1 MLCQNRFSISELPTT
16 TRSLILLSWFAAG
29 APLPTPAAEDA
40 DQRKPTVVTIDEDGF
55 VRVNGKR
62 RYIYGAFRDPS
73 DSITEF
79 SGLKKA
85 RFDLTHEYLFEG
97 QLNGDV
103 DKWVERARLYLQGAE
118 QNSVGVA
125 LGLPRDVVEDLG
137 DVATARKLVE
147 AVKAEPALWLWYLS
161 DEPGRRRE
169 PERVAANLNRIYRMI
184 KQVDPNHPVVIC
196 GTRAEFY
203 AVNNADNAD
212 ILWPNTYPVPD
223 GPWAWTMS
231 ETSSY
236 ASQWPTKSVWSVS
249 QAFDWR
255 IGNRQNVITDRTHRP
270 NAKEIRAQVH
280 ANIAAGARS
289 TVFYWS
295 PRRIERSRYDIRT
308 LPSVWGAVCDLG
320 DELKVLESVLLA
332 PQPTDG
338 HGAKVR
344 FERTVK
350 EAGRTNDD
358 VYNWQRWH
366 NGNLY
371 VGIVNAG
378 HERRM
383 KVTVELPFR
392 FEQVMQY
399 PSGLTVIAPNT
410 NGELTID
417 SFSHDLIPVQLT
429 EAKNQSTGMIEFF
442 MYECDVIVW
451 RIVPLEPGC

>member
-1 MLCQNRFSISELPTT
+1 MPGKTACW
-16 TRSLILLSWFAAG
+16 ILLSLLWGPVTWLPVRAAD
-29 APLPTPAAEDA
+29 DA
-40 DQRKPTVVTIDEDGF
+40 TEKKPTRVTIDKDGF
-55 VRVNGKR
+55 VRINGRR

-79 SGLKKA
+79 AGLKKA
-85 RFDLTHEYLFEG
+85 RFDLTHEYLFEV
-97 QLNGDV
+97 QINGDTE
-103 DKWVERARLYLQGAE
+103 KWIRRARIYLRGAAE
-118 QNSVGVA
+118 HGIGVA

-147 AVKAEPALWLWYLS
+147 AVKNEPALWLWYLS
-161 DEPGRRRE
+161 DEPGRRSE
-169 PERVAANLNRIYRMI
+169 PVKVAANLNRVYKMI

-203 AVNNADNAD
+203 SVNNADNAD

-236 ASQWPTKSVWSVS
+236 SRKWPTKSVWSVS

-255 IGNRQNVITDRTHRP
+255 IGTRQQVITDRTHRP
-270 NAKEIRAQVH
+270 NAREIRAQVH

-295 PRRIERSRYDIRT
+295 PKRNDFSKYDIRK
-308 LPSVWGAVCDLG
+308 LPSIWGAVCDAG
-320 DELKVLESVLLA
+320 DELKVLEPILLS
-332 PQPTDG
+332 PPPTKNQ
-338 HGAKVR
+338 GAVVK

-350 EAGRTNDD
+350 PAGRTKDD

-366 NGNLY
+366 NGSLY

-383 KVTVELPFR
+383 KVTIDLPFSFQR
-392 FEQVMQY
+392 VMQY
-399 PSGLTVIAPNT
+399 PSGLTVITPDKQ
-410 NGELTID
+410 GELTID
-417 SFSHDLIPVQLT
+417 SFNHDLIPIQFSAA
-429 EAKNQSTGMIEFF
+429 ESNSTRKLDFF
-442 MYECDVIVW
+442 MYECDVVVW
-451 RIVPLEPGC
+451 RFIPQPVPAKQ